1 MPKYLH
7 LCVLALI
14 IWTIPFLISFAFYDQ
29 NGNQIGNYWVF
40 KSTMILVST
49 FTSFFVL
56 RGFYKKFT
64 NSNIWINSFLIVFVQ
79 IIMDIPALLLFLK
92 MDSMTY
98 LLTVVPIYLVMIP
111 LVNFYIAK
119 KIGGS

>member
-7 LCVLALI
+7 LSFLSLI

-29 NGNQIGNYWVF
+29 NGHQIGNYWVF

-64 NSNIWINSFLIVFVQ
+64 NSNIWINSFMIVFVQ